1 MSENYKKN
9 DNISVTTIRSS
20 SKESKTDSISRST
33 QKMGIGFNKKK
44 SNKMAKIIQNTLA
57 RTKVDTVITIKRS
70 GAQSPVKNKYEN
82 KMHTN
87 NYKRL
92 HI

>member
-20 SKESKTDSISRST
+20 SKESKTESISRST

-44 SNKMAKIIQNTLA
+44 SNKMTLEQL
-57 RTKVDTVITIKRS
+57 RI
-70 GAQSPVKNKYEN
+70 E
-82 KMHTN
+82 
-87 NYKRL
+87 
-92 HI
+92 